1 MRQFFSLSIEFMATI
16 LIFTLKKNKPASVAK
31 KIYTIAQDLPTYIL
45 PVHTL
50 NFINFL
56 IR

>member
-16 LIFTLKKNKPASVAK
+16 LIFTLKKNKTASVAK
-31 KIYTIAQDLPTYIL
+31 KIYTIAQVLPTYIL

-56 IR
+56 IQ